1 MPGTK
6 ALKSAAMGPVS
17 EEMAP
22 ITMSDLE
29 PDPPEVAVV
38 AVVAVVEVLLA
49 APGLE
54 LEQPARRAAAKS
66 TAVTVP
72 ANREVV
78 LVWSRMLPRFPR
90 LCAHMAPT
98 STILP
103 LTVVQR
109 VGNPDATT
117 AGPQDVGSTVSR
129 FPHLLYAA
137 SVGHLR
143 ATDWPGDR

>member
-17 EEMAP
+17 EELAP

-29 PDPPEVAVV
+29 PDPPEVVAGVAGVV
-38 AVVAVVEVLLA
+38 VVLLA
-49 APGLE
+49 APALE
-54 LEQPARRAAAKS
+54 LEQPVRRAAAKS

-90 LCAHMAPT
+90 LCAHMAPAG
-98 STILP
+98 TIMP
-103 LTVVQR
+103 LTEVQR
-109 VGNPDATT
+109 AGNPDATT
-117 AGPQDVGSTVSR
+117 AGPEDVESTVSR

-137 SVGHLR
+137 SVRHLM